1 MNHKNTCK
9 YERHVSFRNERHLKI
24 LNTSI
29 LDFNWIISETFKKKF
44 FFFAFSV
51 AFTHDSQR
59 LYSTSSDGTVALW
72 ESTSSSR
79 PLSPHTFLA
88 LF

>member
-29 LDFNWIISETFKKKF
+29 LDFNWNQKHLKKKKKIF
-44 FFFAFSV
+44 FCIFYNFV
-51 AFTHDSQR
+51 DSIYEKR
-59 LYSTSSDGTVALW
+59 KCED
-72 ESTSSSR
+72 
-79 PLSPHTFLA
+79 H
-88 LF
+88 

>member
-29 LDFNWIISETFKKKF
+29 LDFNWIISETFKKNF
-44 FFFAFSV
+44 FFFCIFDNFV
-51 AFTHDSQR
+51 DSIYEKR
-59 LYSTSSDGTVALW
+59 KCED
-72 ESTSSSR
+72 
-79 PLSPHTFLA
+79 H
-88 LF
+88 